1 MGEWAFTA
9 NDILWFIGAMG
20 AVYGVY
26 KVWKA
31 YVLKHTQEEAA
42 IEELEKSNK
51 IILQTL
57 LALINHSIDGNG
69 IEGMKTIR
77 KEIEA
82 YMVNK

>member
-1 MGEWAFTA
+1 MGDIAFTT
-9 NDILWFIGAMG
+9 NDVLWIVGAFG
-20 AVYGVY
+20 AIFGVY
-26 KVWKA
+26 KIWKA
-31 YVLKHTQEEAA
+31 YILKRTQQEEA

-77 KEIEA
+77 KELEN
-82 YMVNK
+82 YLVK